1 MSKPAG
7 EAAALVCVSR
17 GDPAPAMSWKIHGTN
32 VPLAGGEVT
41 GDWRT
46 FFFFFLSLIIF
57 ISRYYCVVIV
67 FGVRC
72 SSVVRAFAH
81 GAMGHWI
88 DPSWGASIE

>member
-46 FFFFFLSLIIF
+46 FFFFFFFFFFIF
-57 ISRYYCVVIV
+57 NYFYQ
-67 FGVRC
+67 
-72 SSVVRAFAH
+72 
-81 GAMGHWI
+81 
-88 DPSWGASIE
+88 